1 MIFSCVR
8 RVVGKNQLFSNQSWS
23 TIHVS
28 NIPDSRRTFYGTYS
42 TAGDRSLLARCFFH
56 IFNQRHFQL
65 LLVTMAV
72 LGKVR
77 LIRATT
83 LLFFV
88 SLMIGMMGGSFAH
101 GQEVSLKLGYAV

>member
-1 MIFSCVR
+1 MFGAWWERTNYFRINPGLPYTYQTFRIPEGRFTGPTVLPVTVAYLH
-8 RVVGKNQLFSNQSWS
+8 VVFF
-23 TIHVS
+23 
-28 NIPDSRRTFYGTYS
+28 TF
-42 TAGDRSLLARCFFH
+42 
-56 IFNQRHFQL
+56 FNQRHFQL

-72 LGKVR
+72 LGKMR